1 MKNLFVWNTFM
12 QWKPVAI
19 KEQKVTENQAGSGD
33 AATDKNRAPAEA
45 QTPAP
50 VEQGVSYEER
60 WRLVQYFSDWIKN
73 ADVRIQMLLAVQ
85 GFIVA
90 AYGALIPAMDKNNSF
105 WNFWT
110 YFWVASFVVSVI
122 ASFVIG
128 FLQFPNREVGGA
140 EGNVFFYGSYEN
152 SNQRY
157 ILENV
162 SSDKRDEYLSDQ
174 LVKLA
179 NIANT
184 KFKNVQKLQTSVFL
198 SSLFL
203 VLFTAGF
210 IPWIS
215 TFFYERPVCSVL
227 VIALVISVLVIIGL
241 WMSCK
246 KKVK

>member
-19 KEQKVTENQAGSGD
+19 KEQKVTENQAGSDD

-50 VEQGVSYEER
+50 DEQGVSYEER

-122 ASFVIG
+122 TSFGIG

-152 SNQRY
+152 GNQRY

-162 SSDKRDEYLSDQ
+162 SFDKRNEYLSEQ

-203 VLFTAGF
+203 VMSATGF

-215 TFFYERPVCSVL
+215 TFFYNSLVCSVL
-227 VIALVISVLVIIGL
+227 AVILVILGFL
-241 WMSCK
+241 MLYK

>member
-19 KEQKVTENQAGSGD
+19 KEQKVTMNQVGSDD
-33 AATDKNRAPAEA
+33 ATSDANQTFAEA
-45 QTPAP
+45 QAADQ
-50 VEQGVSYEER
+50 VGQGVSYEER

-105 WNFWT
+105 WNLWT

-122 ASFVIG
+122 TSFVIG

-152 SNQRY
+152 SNQRC

-162 SSDKRDEYLSDQ
+162 SSDKRNEYLSDQ

-203 VLFTAGF
+203 ALSAAGF

-215 TFFYERPVCSVL
+215 TIFYECPVCSGL
-227 VIALVISVLVIIGL
+227 VIILVIIGFL
-241 WMSCK
+241 ILYK

>member
-1 MKNLFVWNTFM
+1 
-12 QWKPVAI
+12 
-19 KEQKVTENQAGSGD
+19 
-33 AATDKNRAPAEA
+33 
-45 QTPAP
+45 
-50 VEQGVSYEER
+50 
-60 WRLVQYFSDWIKN
+60 
-73 ADVRIQMLLAVQ
+73 
-85 GFIVA
+85 
-90 AYGALIPAMDKNNSF
+90 LIF
-105 WNFWT
+105 
-110 YFWVASFVVSVI
+110 SFVVSVI
-122 ASFVIG
+122 TSFGIG

-157 ILENV
+157 ILKNV
-162 SSDKRDEYLSDQ
+162 SFDKRDEYLSGQ

-203 VLFTAGF
+203 VLSATGF

-215 TFFYERPVCSVL
+215 TIFYEWPVCSAL

-241 WMSCK
+241 WMSYK

>member
-1 MKNLFVWNTFM
+1 M

-33 AATDKNRAPAEA
+33 AVTDKNRAPAEA

-122 ASFVIG
+122 TSFGIG

-152 SNQRY
+152 GNQRY

-162 SSDKRDEYLSDQ
+162 SFDKRNEYLSEQ

-203 VLFTAGF
+203 VMSATGF

-215 TFFYERPVCSVL
+215 TFFYNSLVCSVL
-227 VIALVISVLVIIGL
+227 AVILVILGFL
-241 WMSCK
+241 MLYK

>member
-19 KEQKVTENQAGSGD
+19 KEQKVTMNQVGSDD
-33 AATDKNRAPAEA
+33 ATSDANQTLAEA
-45 QTPAP
+45 QAADQ
-50 VEQGVSYEER
+50 VGQGVSYEER

-90 AYGALIPAMDKNNSF
+90 AYGSLIPAMDKNNSF

-162 SSDKRDEYLSDQ
+162 SFDKRNEYLSEQ

-203 VLFTAGF
+203 VMSATGF
-210 IPWIS
+210 IPCIS
-215 TFFYERPVCSVL
+215 TFFYNCLACSVL
-227 VIALVISVLVIIGL
+227 AVILVILGFL
-241 WMSCK
+241 MLYK

>member
-19 KEQKVTENQAGSGD
+19 KEQKVTENQAGSDD
-33 AATDKNRAPAEA
+33 AATDKNRASAEA

-122 ASFVIG
+122 TSFGIG

-140 EGNVFFYGSYEN
+140 GGNVFFYGSYEN

-157 ILENV
+157 ILKNV
-162 SSDKRDEYLSDQ
+162 SSDKRDEYLSGQ

-203 VLFTAGF
+203 VLSATGF

-215 TFFYERPVCSVL
+215 TIFYECPVCSGL
-227 VIALVISVLVIIGL
+227 VIALVISVLVIISL
-241 WMSCK
+241 LMSYK

>member
-1 MKNLFVWNTFM
+1 M

-19 KEQKVTENQAGSGD
+19 KEQKVTENQVGPDG

-162 SSDKRDEYLSDQ
+162 SFDKRNEYLSDQ

-203 VLFTAGF
+203 VMSVTGF

-215 TFFYERPVCSVL
+215 TFFYEHPICSVL
-227 VIALVISVLVIIGL
+227 AVILVILGFL
-241 WMSCK
+241 MLYK